1 MENRSHTA
9 RGNEIGIKDKNGM
22 PKKHDR
28 FTSNEHCTNQEPGKV
43 TSGDNTSSSSDDDD
57 TLSNKSGNGDDG
69 ENEDD
74 DVLMDTPMGSFSDTT
89 ILPNDNTEL
98 KFDCSKDAN
107 EPSEETK
114 RDKSHEGSPVFYLE
128 PSEWEKANHKKAM
141 DYYRSTSSP
150 LSSSPKI
157 DDTSSHQI
165 YIPASKPNSCPR
177 IPSPLSLVIPSNGTS
192 SIPKPALPSCRRLL
206 SPQTVY
212 NPLLSRLH
220 QSESMQTL
228 PEYSSCDCTG
238 ETGSLNKTGERVRS
252 FSSSSNP
259 KSCHN
264 LYRQSFGSGSFSG
277 RVSPLARSES
287 VFFASPVKRGCV
299 ANETMG
305 IPINNRSTG
314 LPQKRIPVSFNHL
327 RHRKTAIPLLCS
339 RSAAMVRYFHISV
352 SEILG

>member
-1 MENRSHTA
+1 MESRSQ
-9 RGNEIGIKDKNGM
+9 
-22 PKKHDR
+22 
-28 FTSNEHCTNQEPGKV
+28 TSPADKV
-43 TSGDNTSSSSDDDD
+43 TSNKETKSHITTKTKVESNDQHATKESENLTLNESNSSSSDDDD
-57 TLSNKSGNGDDG
+57 TLSNKSDNGQEA

-74 DVLMDTPMGSFSDTT
+74 DMSVDTPLGSFSDTS
-89 ILPNDNTEL
+89 ILPNDCTTL
-98 KFDCSKDAN
+98 KGASSKDLN
-107 EPSEETK
+107 DPGEDTQ
-114 RDKSHEGSPVFYLE
+114 RNKSHESSPVFYLE
-128 PSEWEKANHKKAM
+128 PTEWEKANLKKTM

-150 LSSSPKI
+150 LC
-157 DDTSSHQI
+157 TSHHVEDNASHQH
-165 YIPASKPNSCPR
+165 YISASKPNSCPR

-192 SIPKPALPSCRRLL
+192 GVKKPAIPSCRRLL
-206 SPQTVY
+206 SPQTIY
-212 NPLLSRLH
+212 NPLISRLH

-238 ETGSLNKTGERVRS
+238 PNKTGERVRS

-299 ANETMG
+299 VNESNG
-305 IPINNRSTG
+305 ITITNRSTG
-314 LPQKRIPVSFNHL
+314 QPHKRIPTSFNHL

-339 RSAAMVRYFHISV
+339 RSAAMVRY
-352 SEILG
+352 